1 MPLPDVSQ
9 LSRGRKII
17 IGYAQLEALKS
28 LSSGESSYSSLVRQ
42 LQGSG
47 HYSSKQQA
55 IRGIEVFVKAQMIE
69 KKDGSDLVR
78 PSPMGKRFLEG
89 LEALFG
95 ESES

>member
-1 MPLPDVSQ
+1 
-9 LSRGRKII
+9 
-17 IGYAQLEALKS
+17 
-28 LSSGESSYSSLVRQ
+28 
-42 LQGSG
+42 
-47 HYSSKQQA
+47 
-55 IRGIEVFVKAQMIE
+55 MIE